1 MKLRKQDKNDY
12 SHPTNK
18 KLQKL
23 KNCQI
28 YDTFQIQVLKPDW
41 KPPETQ
47 KFLKFQN
54 FSEA

>member
-28 YDTFQIQVLKPDW
+28 YDTFQIQVLKPD
-41 KPPETQ
+41 
-47 KFLKFQN
+47 
-54 FSEA
+54 